1 MEKTHRDSPQVEAAA
16 KELMRLYPHL
26 DALMAST
33 IAWYELEKKPTQTVK
48 DGGEEDKE
56 AIS

>member
-1 MEKTHRDSPQVEAAA
+1 MEETKDSPEVEAAA

-33 IAWYELEKKPTQTVK
+33 IAWAELRKKPDDTCK
-48 DGGEEDKE
+48 DGGEEKQE
-56 AIS
+56 TFS